1 MGREN
6 DIPLKVTVDGAGAG
20 KTLGD
25 LRKEITGLTNEL
37 LNAEKG
43 TQKYTQTALQLGKV
57 KSQFQNIRNEVAAL
71 DPEKRAR
78 TFQRLGNALAG
89 GFQAA
94 AGAAAMFGVKA
105 EEVNK
110 ALLKVQAATAFAQGI
125 ESVQELGQE
134 FKRIGI
140 IIKTAF
146 ASNPIG
152 VIVAGVVALGVA
164 AYALYE
170 GLKPA
175 SAEMRML
182 NQELERQ
189 KIVTAEANR
198 VIDNQIISLEG
209 VRGKEEEV
217 LKLKRQKIENS
228 IKEAQAS
235 IAVQEQNLREAQTQD
250 TLIEKLIQYSELVGL
265 SIPNTAKVIKEA
277 RVKEQ
282 LDALTE
288 TKKNLEN
295 LQAQLTSS
303 ETAITNFQNDENK
316 KRTEEKKKELN
327 EQRKNNE
334 EYWAEVLKRG
344 EQVNAAI
351 LAAEQKA
358 AEDIQRIRD
367 ARDEIELNAI
377 IKNYNDRK
385 KRDEMYLAGKKNLA
399 NAEIDLAQGVVNI
412 GIQLAGKHKA
422 LADTLFVVDKALAIA
437 KIIVNTQAEIS
448 AISLKYAALPGGIA
462 FAVPEIVAAKIR
474 AALGIATILATSI
487 GKFAGGGGGGGAS
500 IGGGS
505 GPNLGGGTTPNPP
518 QFNPNS
524 TQTTTDQ
531 QGNFTGFNNKKTE
544 PIKAY
549 VTEVDLSE
557 SQLRINTLRKRA
569 EF

>member
-1 MGREN
+1 MAEN

-57 KSQFQNIRNEVAAL
+57 KAEFKDIREQVSAL
-71 DPEKRAR
+71 DPEKRAAA
-78 TFQRLGNALAG
+78 FSKVGNALAG

-94 AGAAAMFGVKA
+94 TGAAALFGVEA

-110 ALLKVQAATAFAQGI
+110 ALLKVQAATALAQGI
-125 ESVQELGQE
+125 QSVTELGKGFQTL
-134 FKRIGI
+134 GI
-140 IIKTAF
+140 IIKGAF

-152 VIVAGVVALGVA
+152 VIVAGVVALGAA

-189 KIVTAEANR
+189 KIATAEANR

-235 IAVQEQNLREAQTQD
+235 IVVQEQNLKEAQTQD

-265 SIPNTAKVIKEA
+265 NIPNTAKVIKEA

-295 LQAQLTSS
+295 LQALLTQS
-303 ETAITNFQNDENK
+303 ETNITNFNLDQSK
-316 KRTEEKKKELN
+316 KRQDEKDKETNYQIKRNQDAIDFQTYSDNYFEDLSKTDKAKKEEEREKELQAQADFLN
-327 EQRKNNE
+327 KTIEQGAKK
-334 EYWAEVLKRG
+334 YD
-344 EQVNAAI
+344 
-351 LAAEQKA
+351 
-358 AEDIQRIRD
+358 EDK
-367 ARDEIELNAI
+367 
-377 IKNYNDRK
+377 KNYEAANKAKVDLTQGTFNVIG
-385 KRDEMYLAGKKNLA
+385 ELA
-399 NAEIDLAQGVVNI
+399 NAF
-412 GIQLAGKHKA
+412 AGKSEASQRRAFEINKSA
-422 LADTLFVVDKALAIA
+422 SIAQAI
-437 KIIVNTQAEIS
+437 IS
-448 AISLKYAALPGGIA
+448 TYQGANAIFTSAAANP
-462 FAVPEIVAAKIR
+462 
-474 AALGIATILATSI
+474 ATILFPAQPYIQAAIAVASGLARVAVIAKTQFKSSSTGGDSI
-487 GKFAGGGGGGGAS
+487 S
-500 IGGGS
+500 T
-505 GPNLGGGTTPNPP
+505 PNLGGGGNVPSPP

-524 TQTTTDQ
+524 TQTTIDQ
-531 QGNFTGFNNKKTE
+531 QGNFTGFNNQKAE

-557 SQLRINTLRKRA
+557 SQRRINTLRKRA